1 MKVSIIIPVYNTG
14 EYLHKCI
21 KSILNQSLKDIELI
35 IVNDGSTDNSRS
47 ICDKYAKTDNR
58 VKVIHKINGGVSR
71 ARNTGIKLAKGD
83 YIGFV
88 DSDDWVNETM
98 YKSMYDTAIRERC
111 DIVMCDA
118 RTVYDDKENEA
129 DTISQLMNSTSL
141 SKKDIYPGVLAEMAG
156 AAWRCIYKKELLQD
170 NNILFPEGLKFS
182 EDRIFNIYAFGY
194 AEKIY
199 YIKKAYYNRYIRKGS
214 AVNKYYDNVIDIV
227 LDGRKRIMDAIDAV
241 WNGGEDYKREYEN
254 QIIGLTYSSINNVFY
269 KESQQT
275 FKEKYLEVKRICGK
289 EEVRNAINLCGRNDI
304 RANAIMHK
312 NILFLCGLSIF
323 LNKKYRR

>member
-21 KSILNQSLKDIELI
+21 RSILSQSLKDIELI
-35 IVNDGSTDNSRS
+35 IVDDGSTDNSGN
-47 ICDKYAKTDNR
+47 ICDKYSKADNR
-58 VKVIHKINGGVSR
+58 VKVIHKINEGVSR
-71 ARNTGIKLAKGD
+71 ARNTGIKLATGD

-88 DSDDWVNETM
+88 DSDDWVNETI
-98 YKSMYDTAIRERC
+98 YEDVYNIAQNAKS
-111 DIVMCDA
+111 DIVMFDLE
-118 RTVYDDKENEA
+118 TVYDDNEKEA
-129 DTISQLMNSTSL
+129 DTILQLNYSIELKSE
-141 SKKDIYPGVLAEMAG
+141 DIWPKLLTEMAG
-156 AAWRCIYKKELLQD
+156 SACRCIYKRELLQD

-194 AEKIY
+194 AENIY

-214 AVNKYYDNVIDIV
+214 AVNKYYDNMIDIV

-241 WNGGEDYKREYEN
+241 WNGREDYKREYEN

-275 FKEKYLEVKRICGK
+275 FREKYLKVKRICGK

-304 RANAIMHK
+304 RAKAIMHK
-312 NILFLCGLSIF
+312 NGLFLCGLAKI
-323 LNKKYRR
+323 LNIKHGR